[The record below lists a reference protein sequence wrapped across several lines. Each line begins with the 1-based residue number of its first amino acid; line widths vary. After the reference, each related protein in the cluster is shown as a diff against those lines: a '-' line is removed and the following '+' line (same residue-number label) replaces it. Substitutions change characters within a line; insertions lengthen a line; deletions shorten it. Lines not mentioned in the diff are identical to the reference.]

1 MFSDDAASW
10 QGRYTSWDSQGEFDK
25 KGYLSFPRD
34 DKTKGVLTKVLKS
47 PVLAERMTSQG
58 FWELIIAAYS
68 ERHADSSV
76 VRDVLADTFI
86 AFAGG
91 AEPIQIQLSGYLW
104 VTAQEDHR
112 LGLLYLYENLL
123 RGTKL
128 QATHPKLVL
137 NLTVRDTTFR
147 FFPTML
153 QLSESAAMQGAV
165 SFAMAGYASRYKVL
179 PSQAMPADYNPRTVQ
194 APRVNPTIDEVRT
207 EKAPTQKVVVANK
220 ATGSPKSPTKAA
232 ATKPP
237 EAIKYLSAGSAPP
250 GYISTFPKQPPPL
263 KIFVKKAN

>member
-34 DKTKGVLTKVLKS
+34 DKTKGVLTQVLKS
-47 PVLAERMTSQG
+47 PALAERMTSQG

-68 ERHADSSV
+68 ERHAESSV

-179 PSQAMPADYNPRTVQ
+179 PSQAMPSDYNPRAVK
-194 APRVNPTIDEVRT
+194 AVPVNPTVDEVRS
-207 EKAPTQKVVVANK
+207 EKTPTQKVITANK

-237 EAIKYLSAGSAPP
+237 TLLNPSSAGKNTSLASPTLP
-250 GYISTFPKQPPPL
+250 GYTSPL
-263 KIFVKKAN
+263 QVTVKKAK